1 MPYVRGS
8 AYAKR
13 RCRRAVAG
21 GRAPLSRRRQVIQS
35 HQVVIAVSR
44 VGIGTPDRVS
54 HRSSPPVVDRC
65 DSSTGT
71 SQRQPTT
78 PACRHRPRRG
88 GLRRS
93 AASIFDAVALPP
105 ESDNARVDGVLQTRL
120 TSENGELTPT
130 SRETAKPESA
140 CRPLLLAKLR
150 KLFAVSVNA
159 PEPPSLLSG
168 LNGGT
173 GRSRSQDLGA
183 NRCWHG
189 GMEECV
195 PPNPARRPR
204 TQPPTGGTRSCTA
217 GSTRRS

>member
-35 HQVVIAVSR
+35 HQVVSVNR
-44 VGIGTPDRVS
+44 
-54 HRSSPPVVDRC
+54 PP
-65 DSSTGT
+65 
-71 SQRQPTT
+71 
-78 PACRHRPRRG
+78 PARRHRPRRG
-88 GLRRS
+88 SLRRS
-93 AASIFDAVALPP
+93 AASICDAVALPP